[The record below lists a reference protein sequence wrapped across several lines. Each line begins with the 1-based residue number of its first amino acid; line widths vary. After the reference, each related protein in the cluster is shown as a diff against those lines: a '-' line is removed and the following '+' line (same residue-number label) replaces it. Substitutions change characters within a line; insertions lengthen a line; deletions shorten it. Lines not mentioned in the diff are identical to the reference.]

1 MTDTEHS
8 QASSSGIRPD
18 GGGAKPVSP
27 SAAGIIIG
35 LDIGGTKTRGVRF
48 EDGVA
53 VADQSA
59 GSANVQNVTPEQA
72 ALAIAL
78 GAYAVVVGQ
87 AITRP
92 DWITAQFV
100 AALRSP

>member
-8 QASSSGIRPD
+8 QASSSGIQSDD

-27 SAAGIIIG
+27 SVAGIIIG

-72 ALAIAL
+72 ALNL
-78 GAYAVVVGQ
+78 AYLFARIGGGSVSQV
-87 AITRP
+87 
-92 DWITAQFV
+92 
-100 AALRSP
+100 